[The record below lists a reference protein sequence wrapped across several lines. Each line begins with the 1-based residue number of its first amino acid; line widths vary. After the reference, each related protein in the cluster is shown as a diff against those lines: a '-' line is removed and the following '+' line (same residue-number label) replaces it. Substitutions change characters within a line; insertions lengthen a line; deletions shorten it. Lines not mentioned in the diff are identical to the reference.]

1 MKLYYMRQEILEDL
15 KNNAANN
22 IHEYRE
28 ESNQWIMEKYENP
41 FLEYKRTV
49 EDFELLFDPKNVSV
63 SDMENVKTLH
73 SNLRFLTRTEAVD
86 ERLWAGMSHSVFWDF
101 MRERWSNRPAK
112 EEKDIGNRY
121 FLTGGS
127 SNRRALFMNTIS
139 RYWWIGELIYDED
152 NSKDPYYLIEVFSDN
167 FITYV
172 HTFLSSSFTSNTNI
186 VKGVLRPMLK
196 YKKVNGCLSRE
207 DFQAIVRYANLIG
220 GSYLLDYLSTEEIE
234 EKISSYIE
242 SSISGKVKEKEAFAN
257 HTKETKVNQAENKQ
271 EQVREKKGIFG
282 KLKESLL
289 GGA

>member
-15 KNNAANN
+15 KNNIGHN
-22 IHEYRE
+22 IENYSN
-28 ESNQWIMEKYENP
+28 ESNQWIMNQYENP
-41 FLEYKRTV
+41 FLEYKKTV
-49 EDFELLFDPKNVSV
+49 DDFELLVDPKDVGS
-63 SDMENVKTLH
+63 SDMENVRILH
-73 SNLRFLTRTEAVD
+73 SNLKFLTKSEAAD

-121 FLTGGS
+121 FLSGGS

-152 NSKDPYYLIEVFSDN
+152 SSKNPYYLIEVFSDN

-196 YKKVNGCLSRE
+196 YKKVNGSLSRE
-207 DFQAIVRYANLIG
+207 EFQAIVRYANLIG

-234 EKISSYIE
+234 EKICLYIDNT
-242 SSISGKVKEKEAFAN
+242 ISQNLDE
-257 HTKETKVNQAENKQ
+257 KETKVNQAENKQ

-289 GGA
+289 GGS

>member
-15 KNNAANN
+15 KNNIAHN
-22 IHEYRE
+22 IHKYRE

-49 EDFELLFDPKNVSV
+49 EDFELLFDPKDVSV
-63 SDMENVKTLH
+63 SDMENVKILH
-73 SNLRFLTRTEAVD
+73 SNLRFLTRTEAAD
-86 ERLWAGMSHSVFWDF
+86 ERLWAGMSHSVLWDF

-127 SNRRALFMNTIS
+127 SNRRALVMNTIS

-152 NSKDPYYLIEVFSDN
+152 NSKEPYYLIEVFSDN

-172 HTFLSSSFTSNTNI
+172 HTFLSSSFTSNINI
-186 VKGVLRPMLK
+186 VKGVLRPMLE
-196 YKKVNGCLSRE
+196 YKEVNGSLSRE
-207 DFQAIVRYANLIG
+207 EFQAIIRYANLIG

-242 SSISGKVKEKEAFAN
+242 SSISEKVDEKEAFAN
-257 HTKETKVNQAENKQ
+257 HIKETKVNQAENKQ
-271 EQVREKKGIFG
+271 EQVREKKGILG

>member
-15 KNNAANN
+15 KNNIDHN
-22 IHEYRE
+22 IENYSN
-28 ESNQWIMEKYENP
+28 ESNQWIIDQYENP
-41 FLEYKRTV
+41 FLEYKKTID
-49 EDFELLFDPKNVSV
+49 DFELLVDPKDVGS
-63 SDMENVKTLH
+63 SDMENVRILH
-73 SNLRFLTRTEAVD
+73 SNLKFLTKSEAAD

-121 FLTGGS
+121 FLSGGS

-152 NSKDPYYLIEVFSDN
+152 NSKNPYYLIEVFSDN

-257 HTKETKVNQAENKQ
+257 HIKETKVNQAENKQ

-289 GGA
+289 GGS

>member
-15 KNNAANN
+15 KNNIAHN
-22 IHEYRE
+22 IENYSN
-28 ESNQWIMEKYENP
+28 ESNQWIMNQYENP
-41 FLEYKRTV
+41 FLEYKKTV
-49 EDFELLFDPKNVSV
+49 DDFELLVDPKDVGS
-63 SDMENVKTLH
+63 SDMENVRILH
-73 SNLRFLTRTEAVD
+73 SNLKFLTKSEAAD

-121 FLTGGS
+121 FLSGGS

-152 NSKDPYYLIEVFSDN
+152 SSKNPYYLIEVFSDN

-196 YKKVNGCLSRE
+196 YKKVNGSLSRE
-207 DFQAIVRYANLIG
+207 EFQAIIRYANLIG

-234 EKISSYIE
+234 EKIWLYIDNT
-242 SSISGKVKEKEAFAN
+242 ISQNLEQ
-257 HTKETKVNQAENKQ
+257 KETRVNQAEDKQ

>member
-1 MKLYYMRQEILEDL
+1 MKLYYMRQEMLEDL
-15 KNNAANN
+15 KNNIAHN
-22 IHEYRE
+22 IENYSN
-28 ESNQWIMEKYENP
+28 ESNQWIIVQYENP
-41 FLEYKRTV
+41 FLEYKKTV
-49 EDFELLFDPKNVSV
+49 DDFELLVDPKDVGS
-63 SDMENVKTLH
+63 SDMENVRILH
-73 SNLRFLTRTEAVD
+73 SNLKFLTKSEAAD

-121 FLTGGS
+121 FLSGGS

-152 NSKDPYYLIEVFSDN
+152 NSKNPYYLIEVFSDN

-289 GGA
+289 GGS

>member
-15 KNNAANN
+15 KNNIAHN
-22 IHEYRE
+22 IENYSN
-28 ESNQWIMEKYENP
+28 ESNQWIMNQYENP
-41 FLEYKRTV
+41 FLEYKKTV
-49 EDFELLFDPKNVSV
+49 DDFELLVDPKDVGS
-63 SDMENVKTLH
+63 SDMENVRILH
-73 SNLRFLTRTEAVD
+73 SNLKFLTKSEAAD
-86 ERLWAGMSHSVFWDF
+86 ERLWTGLTHSVFWNF
-101 MRERWSNRPAK
+101 MKERWSSRPAK

>member
-15 KNNAANN
+15 KNNIAHN
-22 IHEYRE
+22 IENYSN
-28 ESNQWIMEKYENP
+28 ESNQWIIDQYENP

-63 SDMENVKTLH
+63 SDMKNVKTLH
-73 SNLRFLTRTEAVD
+73 SNLRFLTRTEAAD

-101 MRERWSNRPAK
+101 MKERWSNRSAK

-121 FLTGGS
+121 FLSGGS

-196 YKKVNGCLSRE
+196 YKEVNGGLSRE
-207 DFQAIVRYANLIG
+207 EFQAIIRYANLIG
-220 GSYLLDYLSTEEIE
+220 GSYLLDYLSAEEIE
-234 EKISSYIE
+234 EKICLYIDNT
-242 SSISGKVKEKEAFAN
+242 ISQNLDE
-257 HTKETKVNQAENKQ
+257 KETKVNQAENKQ

>member
-15 KNNAANN
+15 KNNIAHN
-22 IHEYRE
+22 IENYSN
-28 ESNQWIMEKYENP
+28 ESNQWIIDQYENP

-63 SDMENVKTLH
+63 SDMKNVKTLH
-73 SNLRFLTRTEAVD
+73 SNLRFLTRTEAAD

-101 MRERWSNRPAK
+101 MKERWSNRSAK

-196 YKKVNGCLSRE
+196 YKEVNGGLSRE
-207 DFQAIVRYANLIG
+207 EFQAIIRYANLIG
-220 GSYLLDYLSTEEIE
+220 GSYLLDYLSAEEIE
-234 EKISSYIE
+234 EKICLYIDNT
-242 SSISGKVKEKEAFAN
+242 ISQNLDE
-257 HTKETKVNQAENKQ
+257 KETKVNQAENKQ

>member
-15 KNNAANN
+15 KNNIAHN
-22 IHEYRE
+22 IHKYRE

-49 EDFELLFDPKNVSV
+49 EDFELLFDPKDVSV
-63 SDMENVKTLH
+63 SDMENVKILH
-73 SNLRFLTRTEAVD
+73 SNLRFLTRTEAAD
-86 ERLWAGMSHSVFWDF
+86 ERLWAGMSHSVLWDF

-127 SNRRALFMNTIS
+127 SNRRALVMNTIS

-152 NSKDPYYLIEVFSDN
+152 NSKEPYYLIEVFSDN

-172 HTFLSSSFTSNTNI
+172 HTFLSSSFTSNINI
-186 VKGVLRPMLK
+186 VKGVLRPMLE
-196 YKKVNGCLSRE
+196 YKEVNGSLSRE
-207 DFQAIVRYANLIG
+207 EFQAIIRYANLIG

-234 EKISSYIE
+234 EKICLYIDNM
-242 SSISGKVKEKEAFAN
+242 ISQNLEEKEPM
-257 HTKETKVNQAENKQ
+257 VNQTEDKQ
-271 EQVREKKGIFG
+271 EQVREKKGIFE

-289 GGA
+289 GGV

>member
-15 KNNAANN
+15 KNNIAHN
-22 IHEYRE
+22 IENYSN
-28 ESNQWIMEKYENP
+28 ESNQWIMNQYENP
-41 FLEYKRTV
+41 FLEYKKTV
-49 EDFELLFDPKNVSV
+49 DDFELLVDIKDVGS
-63 SDMENVKTLH
+63 SDMENVRILH
-73 SNLRFLTRTEAVD
+73 SNLKFLTKSEAAD

-121 FLTGGS
+121 FLSGGS

-152 NSKDPYYLIEVFSDN
+152 SSKNPYYLIEVFSDN

-196 YKKVNGCLSRE
+196 YKKVNGSLSRE
-207 DFQAIVRYANLIG
+207 EFQAIIRYANLIG

-234 EKISSYIE
+234 EKIWLYIDNT
-242 SSISGKVKEKEAFAN
+242 ISQNLEQ
-257 HTKETKVNQAENKQ
+257 KETRVNQAEDKQ

>member
-15 KNNAANN
+15 KNNIDHN
-22 IHEYRE
+22 IENYSN
-28 ESNQWIMEKYENP
+28 ESNQWIMNQYENP
-41 FLEYKRTV
+41 FLEYKKTV
-49 EDFELLFDPKNVSV
+49 DDFELLVDPKDVGS
-63 SDMENVKTLH
+63 SDMENVRILH
-73 SNLRFLTRTEAVD
+73 SNLKFLTKSEAAD

-121 FLTGGS
+121 FLSGGS

-152 NSKDPYYLIEVFSDN
+152 NIKNPYYLIEVFRGDFTTN
-167 FITYV
+167 V
-172 HTFLSSSFTSNTNI
+172 HTLLSSNFTSNTNI
-186 VKGVLRPMLK
+186 LKGVLRPMLE
-196 YKKVNGCLSRE
+196 YKEINGSLSRE
-207 DFQAIVRYANLIG
+207 EFQAIIRYANLIG

-234 EKISSYIE
+234 EKIWLYIDNT
-242 SSISGKVKEKEAFAN
+242 ISQNLDEKE
-257 HTKETKVNQAENKQ
+257 TRVNQAEDKQ

>member
-15 KNNAANN
+15 KNNIDHN
-22 IHEYRE
+22 IENYSN
-28 ESNQWIMEKYENP
+28 ESNQWIMNQYENP
-41 FLEYKRTV
+41 FLEYKKTV
-49 EDFELLFDPKNVSV
+49 DDFELLVDPKDVGS
-63 SDMENVKTLH
+63 SDMENVRILH
-73 SNLRFLTRTEAVD
+73 SNLKFLTKSEAAD

-121 FLTGGS
+121 FLSGGS

-152 NSKDPYYLIEVFSDN
+152 NSKNPYYLIEVFSDN

-257 HTKETKVNQAENKQ
+257 HTKGTKVNQAENKQ

-282 KLKESLL
+282 KIKESLL